1 MRWVHWDLTFA
12 LTSIESAMPLIRH
25 NFTANQNLYE
35 SVSLT
40 SETLDWEDD
49 HTLLVSKY
57 ELGHDII
64 L

>member
-1 MRWVHWDLTFA
+1 
-12 LTSIESAMPLIRH
+12 MPLIKH
-25 NFTANQNLYE
+25 NFTTNQNLYE

-49 HTLLVSKY
+49 HTLLISKY

-64 L
+64 MQVLYSGSPPSLIT